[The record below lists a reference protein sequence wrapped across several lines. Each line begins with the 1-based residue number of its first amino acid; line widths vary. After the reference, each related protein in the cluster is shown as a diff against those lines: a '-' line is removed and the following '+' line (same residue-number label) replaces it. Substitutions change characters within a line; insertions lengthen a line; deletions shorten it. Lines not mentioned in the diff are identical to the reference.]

1 MNNKSTSIKGFLD
14 NVNKLVPFV
23 GFLMVIAGIL
33 GLIFVQKPLNESQEL
48 RSDASQDQ
56 ELWPKIS
63 TNLPDQDFYV
73 DQVSQIALNLNS
85 ESLRIRK
92 VNVVFNI
99 INDDIEDLI
108 VTVDASSGLRAEQVE
123 VEEVEDGYLVS
134 VLAVKS
140 NPNDQVELN
149 NETFIKIE
157 FTPRSE
163 GNISIN
169 FDEDNTYIVTP
180 SLTYSMDA
188 QTMNFDI
195 KKLQND
201 PVDQDDEVAVIR
213 ECNQSCNSNADCA
226 VNYRCF
232 NTGSENKCRLATNPS
247 STSCSNTQVVS
258 PNKQCNAQCTSSREC
273 AQGLSCWNSACRNP
287 SNVENT
293 TCANQTVKEKEVSVK
308 SCGETC
314 SSNAD
319 CAINFRCYQSA
330 CRLATNPSSLTCS
343 AFTEKKV
350 SIIYDQTEEVT
361 EATESANTEEVVDPI
376 KKGDNMIPN
385 SELVFDQADQD
396 KLNSRV
402 NSVLDEDV
410 PTDETALDFL
420 VKMLKDK
427 QQGLPTKVILIGIGL
442 LALSLLILLIAR
454 LFAGKPQN
462 PKIKEPERLITHNVI
477 NQDPNHTKVFRSS
490 LNPVIPSG
498 TENLVPLEQAKDAR
512 IKELMKKLDG
522 QSKNQNQG

>member
-1 MNNKSTSIKGFLD
+1 MNKKSDSIKRFAG
-14 NVNKLVPFV
+14 NINKLVPFV

-56 ELWPKIS
+56 DLWPKIS
-63 TNLPDQDFYV
+63 TSLPDKVFYV
-73 DQVSQIALNLNS
+73 DEVSQIALNLNS
-85 ESLRIRK
+85 ESLKIRK

-108 VTVDASSGLRAEQVE
+108 VTVDAASGLRADQVE

-134 VLAVKS
+134 VIAVKS
-140 NPNDQVELN
+140 KPSEQVELN
-149 NETFIKIE
+149 GETFIKIE
-157 FTPRSE
+157 FTPRSK

-180 SLTYSMDA
+180 SLAYLMEAETMD
-188 QTMNFDI
+188 FDI
-195 KKLQND
+195 KEIQD
-201 PVDQDDEVAVIR
+201 EEDDQDEEEIVLK
-213 ECNQSCNSNADCA
+213 ECNQSCDSNSDCA

-247 STSCSNTQVVS
+247 SSTCSKPEVVS
-258 PNKQCNAQCTSSREC
+258 PNKKCNVGCATSKEC
-273 AQGLSCWNSACRNP
+273 AQGLSCWNNACRNP
-287 SNVENT
+287 SNVEST
-293 TCANQTVKEKEVSVK
+293 SCANQTVKEKEVSVK
-308 SCGETC
+308 SCGESC
-314 SSNAD
+314 SSNGD

-350 SIIYDQTEEVT
+350 SIIYDKTEEEK
-361 EATESANTEEVVDPI
+361 EASESANTEKVVEPI

-385 SELVFDQADQD
+385 SELKFDSIDQD

-402 NSVLDEDV
+402 NTVLNEEV
-410 PTDETALDFL
+410 PVDETALDFL

-427 QQGLPTKVILIGIGL
+427 QQSLPTKVILIGTGL

-454 LFAGKPQN
+454 LFSGKPQN

-477 NQDPNHTKVFRSS
+477 SQDPNHTKVFKSS
-490 LNPVIPSG
+490 LNSVIPSG
-498 TENLVPLEQAKDAR
+498 KENLIPLEEARDAR

-522 QSKNQNQG
+522 QPKNQNQG